1 MKYCIEEN
9 YNDLLNLLF
18 QMQKQQ
24 AAGTVYV
31 LVVNELYI
39 IDTELT
45 ACGNN
50 ILVKFK
56 VSEDSKKKTENF
68 KLYTC
73 ILLTSDFDNGVF
85 KINVENELDTGVEL
99 EIIELLTEKLYSY
112 NSIREMKGK
121 SND

>member
-9 YNDLLNLLF
+9 YGKLLNLLF
-18 QMQKQQ
+18 KIQKEQ

-31 LVVNELYI
+31 LVVNELHI
-39 IDTELT
+39 VDTELI

-56 VSEDSKKKTENF
+56 VSEEPKKKAEKF
-68 KLYTC
+68 KEYQCFLFK
-73 ILLTSDFDNGVF
+73 SDFNEGVF
-85 KINVENELDTGVEL
+85 KIFVEDKLNTSVEL

-112 NSIREMKGK
+112 NTIRDMKG
-121 SND
+121 N

>member
-9 YNDLLNLLF
+9 YNKLLNLLF
-18 QMQKQQ
+18 QIQKEQ

-31 LVVNELYI
+31 LVVNELHI
-39 IDTELT
+39 VDTELI

-56 VSEDSKKKTENF
+56 VSEDPKKKTENF
-68 KLYTC
+68 KFYNC
-73 ILLTSDFDNGVF
+73 VLLTSDLNNGIF
-85 KINVENELDTGVEL
+85 KISIEDTENTSVEL

-112 NSIREMKGK
+112 NTIRDMKG
-121 SND
+121 N

>member
-1 MKYCIEEN
+1 MKYCIENN

-31 LVVNELYI
+31 LVVNELHI
-39 IDTELT
+39 TDTELI

-50 ILVKFK
+50 IIVKFK
-56 VSEDSKKKTENF
+56 VSEDTKKKTENF
-68 KLYTC
+68 KIYSC
-73 ILLTSDFDNGVF
+73 VLLKSDFDNGIF
-85 KINVENELDTGVEL
+85 KISIEDTIDTSVEL

-112 NSIREMKGK
+112 NTIRETKGF
-121 SND
+121 